1 MEDIFQPSGRCLP
14 LLLQE
19 KWRLE
24 SEGKATTSTSSTS
37 PFVEG
42 NNEADITLTSL
53 LPRHL
58 ATHSHYSYSGIPLS
72 RQDNNEKEQGQIVSN
87 KTFTVSELEDHIGKI
102 TNAML
107 DIQQQLSRA
116 EEVYFEET
124 YHHGNLFKGW
134 EMFIDAKDPTLYP
147 PAMTV
152 SGRRMPTDSRWFS
165 GSYDNAV
172 GGGVSYSTS
181 TKPVGDRPSIMTMT
195 MMTSLYQARGQ
206 QQHLA
211 STSKNSSGG
220 GSSNSSSRDDSPH
233 QPGVSTAT
241 VGPTTSMGMPKQVA
255 TVADDNVVVGVPMVV
270 TQVTSLNEVTPTAT
284 ATMSP
289 DRHESKEPN
298 MTTTTTT
305 TIAVDTNVSKN
316 STDLDAH
323 HVTAATSTK
332 TKPTDS
338 FSSENAQSN
347 NNAMAAE
354 IPTMSQ
360 AKNSHDV
367 KMNVTTPSQKSVD
380 ESNRKE
386 KGPDGPLSIDKE
398 TPAKKKQKIMVREM
412 PIVESIADDKSK
424 RGSDEPK
431 MAVKEETV
439 TASNVNL
446 KIGTEKEEGHTPTPR
461 RSKRD
466 TTGNTPA
473 KSVEPS
479 VSIGARRATRE
490 DKAGTKPPDTDSSSR
505 LAMETIPVSTTST
518 TEKGST
524 SPPTKRKRGR
534 PARKRR

>member
-14 LLLQE
+14 LLLKE

-24 SEGKATTSTSSTS
+24 SEGKATTSTSSSS

-42 NNEADITLTSL
+42 NNKAVSTLTSL
-53 LPRHL
+53 LPRQL
-58 ATHSHYSYSGIPLS
+58 PTHYSYSGIPLS
-72 RQDNNEKEQGQIVSN
+72 RHDNNGKEQVQIVSN
-87 KTFTVSELEDHIGKI
+87 KVFTVTELEDHIGKI

-181 TKPVGDRPSIMTMT
+181 TKPVGDRPSIMTMS
-195 MMTSLYQARGQ
+195 MMKNLYQARGQQQ

-220 GSSNSSSRDDSPH
+220 GSTSSSIHDSPH
-233 QPGVSTAT
+233 QSGVSTAT
-241 VGPTTSMGMPKQVA
+241 VGPTTSMGVPKQVV
-255 TVADDNVVVGVPMVV
+255 TVADDNVVVAVPMVV
-270 TQVTSLNEVTPTAT
+270 TQITSLNDEATPTAT

-289 DRHESKEPN
+289 DRHESKAPI
-298 MTTTTTT
+298 M
-305 TIAVDTNVSKN
+305 TIAVDSKISKT
-316 STDLDAH
+316 STDLDTDLA
-323 HVTAATSTK
+323 TASTSTK
-332 TKPTDS
+332 TKSADS

-347 NNAMAAE
+347 DSAMAAE
-354 IPTMSQ
+354 IPTKSH
-360 AKNSHDV
+360 AKKSHDM

-386 KGPDGPLSIDKE
+386 KGPDGPLSIEKE
-398 TPAKKKQKIMVREM
+398 TPAKKKQKIMVHEM
-412 PIVESIADDKSK
+412 PLVETIADDKYK
-424 RGSDEPK
+424 QGSGEQR
-431 MAVKEETV
+431 MAVTAETV

-461 RSKRD
+461 RSMRD

-473 KSVEPS
+473 KSVELS
-479 VSIGARRATRE
+479 ASKGARRATRE

-524 SPPTKRKRGR
+524 SSPTKRKRGR